1 MKIETKTI
9 KLSTIKLNPDNP
21 RRISTADME
30 KLIKSLEGFLK
41 MLPYRPIVYDR
52 DRIIIGGNMRY
63 LALQKLG
70 YKEVPEG
77 WLRCADD
84 FTDEERRQ
92 FIITDNGQFG
102 TWDFDA
108 LANSW
113 GDLPLVDW
121 GVNNIPKA
129 WTAEPDGEG
138 SEEPEKPN
146 IILCPKCG
154 HEFSVLKKEKE
165 S

>member
-1 MKIETKTI
+1 MKNKAKMV

-30 KLIKSLEGFLK
+30 KLKKSLEGFLK

-52 DRIIIGGNMRY
+52 DRIIIGGNMRF
-63 LALQKLG
+63 LALQQLG
-70 YKEVPEG
+70 YKEVPET

-84 FTDEERRQ
+84 FTAEERRQ

-102 TWDFDA
+102 AWDFDA

-121 GVNNIPKA
+121 GVEMPKH
-129 WTAEPDGEG
+129 WGNEPPDEG
-138 SEEPEKPN
+138 GDNPEPEKPN
-146 IILCPKCG
+146 IIICPKCQ
-154 HEFSVLKKEKE
+154 HEFSVLKEKAK
-165 S
+165 